1 MSTLLFLCL
10 LLTGGK
16 GKVMPNDFYNGST
29 TVVPVLHKG
38 EGVVHNIEV
47 PTDLPVADLHQSLLD
62 SGYHGTDAAPTEA
75 GAEENT
81 SKFREAAKQSWANAA
96 SGTLR
101 KEAGFIDYK
110 NRLQEPD
117 QTEPSRNNELEQRVP
132 KSAFATV
139 HTHSNER
146 QPDPSDADIQVAKK
160 IGKPVYV
167 ISREGLYMVRPSD
180 GKVMQVFQG
189 TDWMSEKKK

>member
-1 MSTLLFLCL
+1 
-10 LLTGGK
+10 
-16 GKVMPNDFYNGST
+16 MPVSDT
-29 TVVPVLHKG
+29 
-38 EGVVHNIEV
+38 
-47 PTDLPVADLHQSLLD
+47 Q
-62 SGYHGTDAAPTEA
+62 PTES
-75 GAEENT
+75 GAEERQQ
-81 SKFREAAKQSWANAA
+81 KFIEAARTAWGNAA

-189 TDWMSEKKK
+189 TDWMKDKKKGK

>member
-1 MSTLLFLCL
+1 
-10 LLTGGK
+10 
-16 GKVMPNDFYNGST
+16 
-29 TVVPVLHKG
+29 
-38 EGVVHNIEV
+38 V

-62 SGYHGTDAAPTEA
+62 SGYHGTDEAPTEA

-81 SKFREAAKQSWANAA
+81 PKFREAAKQSWANAA

-117 QTEPSRNNELEQRVP
+117 QTEPSRGNKLEQRVP
-132 KSAFATV
+132 ASAYATV

-146 QPDPSDADIQVAKK
+146 QPDPSDADIKVAKK
-160 IGKPVYV
+160 IGTPVYV
-167 ISREGLYMVRPSD
+167 ISREGCI
-180 GKVMQVFQG
+180 
-189 TDWMSEKKK
+189 W